1 MLFVAIM
8 SKRLWEVKTMD
19 KLITIAVTVAIGINL
34 FKAPVPFEATTI
46 EERAE
51 MAGMSVEDF
60 VFISSVV
67 EAESDRSES
76 LDGRI
81 LIALTIINRVE
92 DPRFPDTI
100 SEVLTSPGQFSTV
113 RNSQSIVDRT
123 DYSDEAVIRAVE
135 WNEAGDDP
143 NVLFF
148 NCIGYNYGTA
158 YSYVGGNYFMEA

>member
-1 MLFVAIM
+1 
-8 SKRLWEVKTMD
+8 MD
-19 KLITIAVTVAIGINL
+19 KLMTIAVTVAIGINL

-100 SEVLTSPGQFSTV
+100 SEVLTQRGQFSTV
-113 RNSQSIVDRT
+113 RNGHSIVDRT

-158 YSYVGGNYFMEA
+158 YDRIGGNYFMTLEPSVKVTEND

>member
-1 MLFVAIM
+1 MNKILN
-8 SKRLWEVKTMD
+8 
-19 KLITIAVTVAIGINL
+19 IAVTVAIGLNL
-34 FKAPVPFEATTI
+34 FKVPVPFEATTI

-92 DPRFPDTI
+92 DERFPDTI
-100 SEVLTSPGQFSTV
+100 SEVLNQRGQFS
-113 RNSQSIVDRT
+113 
-123 DYSDEAVIRAVE
+123 
-135 WNEAGDDP
+135 G
-143 NVLFF
+143 VLF
-148 NCIGYNYGTA
+148 TK
-158 YSYVGGNYFMEA
+158 S

>member
-1 MLFVAIM
+1 M
-8 SKRLWEVKTMD
+8 SIS

-34 FKAPVPFEATTI
+34 FKAPVPFETTTI

-51 MAGMSVEDF
+51 MAGMTVEDF

-92 DPRFPDTI
+92 DDRFPDTI
-100 SEVLTSPGQFSTV
+100 SEVLNQRGQFSTV
-113 RNSQSIVDRT
+113 RNGHSIVDRT
-123 DYSDEAVIRAVE
+123 DYSDEAVIRAAE

-148 NCIGYNYGTA
+148 NCVGFNYGTA
-158 YSYVGGNYFMEA
+158 YGYVDGNYFMEA

>member
-1 MLFVAIM
+1 M
-8 SKRLWEVKTMD
+8 S

-34 FKAPVPFEATTI
+34 FKVPVPFEATTI

-51 MAGMSVEDF
+51 MAEMSVEDF

-92 DPRFPDTI
+92 DPRFPNTI
-100 SEVLTSPGQFSTV
+100 SEVLTAPGQFSTV
-113 RNSQSIVDRT
+113 RNGHSIVDRT

-148 NCIGYNYGTA
+148 NCVGFNYGTA
-158 YSYVGGNYFMEA
+158 YGYVDGNYFMEA

>member
-1 MLFVAIM
+1 M
-8 SKRLWEVKTMD
+8 SMD

-51 MAGMSVEDF
+51 MAGMTVEDF

-92 DPRFPDTI
+92 DSRFPDTV
-100 SEVLTSPGQFSTV
+100 SEVLNQRGQFSTV
-113 RNSQSIVDRT
+113 RNGHSVTERT
-123 DYSDEAVIRAVE
+123 DYSDEAVIRAFE

-148 NCIGYNYGTA
+148 NCIGYGIGEPYGLID
-158 YSYVGGNYFMEA
+158 GNYFSTMEAE

>member
-1 MLFVAIM
+1 MNKILN
-8 SKRLWEVKTMD
+8 
-19 KLITIAVTVAIGINL
+19 IAVTVAIGLNL
-34 FKAPVPFEATTI
+34 FKVPVPFEATTI

-92 DPRFPDTI
+92 DERFPDTI
-100 SEVLTSPGQFSTV
+100 SEVLNQRGQFSTV
-113 RNSQSIVDRT
+113 RNGHSVTDRT

-135 WNEAGDDP
+135 WNEEGDDP

-148 NCIGYNYGTA
+148 NCIGFNYGTA
-158 YSYVGGNYFMEA
+158 YGYVDGNYFMEA

>member
-1 MLFVAIM
+1 M
-8 SKRLWEVKTMD
+8 SMS

-34 FKAPVPFEATTI
+34 FKAPVPFETTTI

-51 MAGMSVEDF
+51 MAGMTVEDF

-100 SEVLTSPGQFSTV
+100 SEVLTAPGQFSTV
-113 RNSQSIVDRT
+113 RNGHSIVDRT

-148 NCIGYNYGTA
+148 NCIGYGIGEPYGLID
-158 YSYVGGNYFMEA
+158 GNYFTTMEVQDD

>member
-1 MLFVAIM
+1 M
-8 SKRLWEVKTMD
+8 S

-51 MAGMSVEDF
+51 MAEMTVEDF

-100 SEVLTSPGQFSTV
+100 SGVLNQSGQFSTV
-113 RNSQSIVDRT
+113 RNGHSVTERT
-123 DYSDEAVIRAVE
+123 DCSDEAVIEAVE
-135 WNEAGDDP
+135 WNEAGDEP

-148 NCIGYNYGTA
+148 NCLGFNCGDPYGD
-158 YSYVGGNYFMEA
+158 GPIDGNYFMTLD

>member
-1 MLFVAIM
+1 M
-8 SKRLWEVKTMD
+8 SMD

-51 MAGMSVEDF
+51 MAGMTVEEF

-81 LIALTIINRVE
+81 LIALTIINRVG

-100 SEVLTSPGQFSTV
+100 SEVLNQRGQFSTV
-113 RNSQSIVDRT
+113 RNGHSVTERT
-123 DYSDEAVIRAVE
+123 EYSDEAVIRAFE

-148 NCIGYNYGTA
+148 NCIGYGIGEPYGL
-158 YSYVGGNYFMEA
+158 VDGNYFSTMEAEK

>member
-1 MLFVAIM
+1 MISM
-8 SKRLWEVKTMD
+8 S

-34 FKAPVPFEATTI
+34 FKVPVPFEATTI

-51 MAGMSVEDF
+51 MAEMSVEDF

-92 DPRFPDTI
+92 DPRFPNTI
-100 SEVLTSPGQFSTV
+100 SEVLTAPGQFSTV
-113 RNSQSIVDRT
+113 RNGHSIVDRT

-148 NCIGYNYGTA
+148 NCVGFNYGTA
-158 YSYVGGNYFMEA
+158 YGYVDGNYFMEA

>member
-1 MLFVAIM
+1 
-8 SKRLWEVKTMD
+8 MD

-51 MAGMSVEDF
+51 MAGMTVEDF

-92 DPRFPDTI
+92 DDRFPDTI
-100 SEVLTSPGQFSTV
+100 SEVLNQRGQFSTV
-113 RNSQSIVDRT
+113 RNGHSVTERT

-158 YSYVGGNYFMEA
+158 YGYVDGNYFMTLD